1 MSKLTICLI
10 ICMLTC
16 FSYLWGK
23 FTLATTAMISMMLF
37 LLTGC
42 VEANA
47 VLSSFGNSTG
57 IMMVAM
63 FVVAAGFSRTQF
75 VKNLA
80 GNISKVSK
88 GSLTKVLIGYM
99 LVAVLLCQ
107 FIQSNLIPFCIL
119 YPLLMATVEDMGVKP
134 SKVMYSLGLVCI
146 ITTGVLPLGGG
157 ATVYA
162 EMNGYLEANGADV
175 IMAIT
180 DPMKAR
186 LPLMVIM
193 TLYAIFLAPKFA
205 PDNPVTDVKS
215 VDLSA
220 AEKTLNQKPLP
231 PFQEKMGY
239 LIFFGVS
246 LALLFSAKIGLPI
259 WEIAIIGAILV
270 VVTGVLPPKEATQAM
285 PIWVYLLYVG
295 SIVMANALSVTG
307 AGEAVGN
314 MLAGFAGGLNSN
326 ILIYLMFFIVPFIV
340 TQFIFNR
347 SAMLIFYPIVIQTCL
362 SLGANPIGPVICVQ
376 AACLSAFVTPMATGT
391 VSYFMGAG
399 GYDLRSVIKM
409 SLFPILICCTVSVV
423 WSSIAFPLF

>member
-10 ICMLTC
+10 ICLLTC
-16 FSYLWGK
+16 LSYLWGK

-42 VEANA
+42 VDANG

-80 GNISKVSK
+80 GSISKIAK
-88 GSLTKVLIGYM
+88 GSLTKVLVGYM

-119 YPLLMATVEDMGVKP
+119 YPLMVATVEDMGIKP
-134 SKVMYSLGLVCI
+134 SKVMYSLGLICI

-162 EMNGYLEANGADV
+162 ELNGYLEANGAN
-175 IMAIT
+175 IAMAIT

-186 LPLMVIM
+186 FPLMIIM
-193 TLYAIFLAPKFA
+193 TLYTIFIAPKFA
-205 PDNPVTDVKS
+205 PDEPVTEMKDV
-215 VDLSA
+215 DRSA
-220 AEKTLNQKPLP
+220 AERTVNQKPLP

-239 LIFFGVS
+239 VIFFGVS
-246 LALLFSAKIGLPI
+246 LALLFSSKIGLPV

-270 VVTGVLPPKEATQAM
+270 VVTGVLSPKEATQAM

-295 SIVMANALSVTG
+295 SIVMASALSATG
-307 AGEAVGN
+307 AGEAVGSL
-314 MLAGFAGGLNSN
+314 LAGFAGRMNSN
-326 ILIYLMFFIVPFIV
+326 ILIYLMFFLLPFTA

-347 SAMLIFYPIVIQTCL
+347 SAMMIFYPIVIQTCL
-362 SLGANPIGPVICVQ
+362 SLGVNPIGPVICVQ

-399 GYDLRSVIKM
+399 GYDLRSVLKM
-409 SLFPILICCTVSVV
+409 SVLPVIICCVVSVV
-423 WSSIAFPLF
+423 WSSIVFPLF

>member
-10 ICMLTC
+10 ICALTC

-23 FTLATTAMISMMLF
+23 FTLATSAMISMMLF

-42 VEANA
+42 VDANA

-88 GSLTKVLIGYM
+88 GNLTKVLIGYM

-119 YPLLMATVEDMGVKP
+119 YPLLMATVEDMGIKS

-162 EMNGYLEANGADV
+162 EMNGYLEANGANV
-175 IMAIT
+175 LMAIT

-205 PDNPVTDVKS
+205 PDNPVTDTKS

-231 PFQEKMGY
+231 PFQENMGY
-239 LIFFGVS
+239 IIFFGVS
-246 LALLFSAKIGLPI
+246 LALLFSSKIGLPI

-270 VVTGVLPPKEATQAM
+270 VVTGVLSPKEATQAM

-295 SIVMANALSVTG
+295 SIVMANALSSTG

-314 MLAGFAGGLNSN
+314 MLAGFAGRLNSN

-409 SLFPILICCTVSVV
+409 SLLPILICCTVSVV